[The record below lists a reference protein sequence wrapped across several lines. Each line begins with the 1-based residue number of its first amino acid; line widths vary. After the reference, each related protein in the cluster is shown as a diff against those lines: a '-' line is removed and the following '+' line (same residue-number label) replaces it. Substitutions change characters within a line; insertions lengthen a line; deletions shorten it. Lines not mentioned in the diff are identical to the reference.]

1 LERSL
6 KENQLKKSL
15 EMTSN
20 MLAVIAEGQ
29 LRWIGHVR
37 RKLGNRL
44 SWRISES
51 EPQEKRRETH
61 KKTD

>member
-1 LERSL
+1 
-6 KENQLKKSL
+6 
-15 EMTSN
+15 MTSN

-44 SWRISES
+44 SWRISQS
-51 EPQEKRRETH
+51 EPQETRRETH